1 MIDIA
6 QVRTAIMDPI
16 ASSSEYNSC
25 MCSLAFS
32 LVHVLRFAFCP
43 PLLTA
48 KL

>member
-16 ASSSEYNSC
+16 ASSSEYNSR

-32 LVHVLRFAFCP
+32 LVSVLRFAFCLP
-43 PLLTA
+43 PLTA
-48 KL
+48 EL